1 MSDDTNIVRP
11 KQFNDR
17 PTAEQEIAQ
26 RGAEIFAEF
35 QQRKDDMM
43 VERIAQRVVELLRAE
58 PISLPQH
65 GCRSPRWLM
74 FIQRKMPR
82 QSTPPSSK

>member
-1 MSDDTNIVRP
+1 MSATVVRP
-11 KQFNDR
+11 AAFNGR

-43 VERIAQRVVELLRAE
+43 VERIAQRVVELLRAD
-58 PISLPQH
+58 PIVPAAPAH
-65 GCRSPRWLM
+65 NVV
-74 FIQRKMPR
+74 
-82 QSTPPSSK
+82 

>member
-1 MSDDTNIVRP
+1 MSATVVRP
-11 KQFNDR
+11 AAFNGR

-43 VERIAQRVVELLRAE
+43 VERIAQRVVELLRAD
-58 PISLPQH
+58 PVVTTAPAH
-65 GCRSPRWLM
+65 NVV
-74 FIQRKMPR
+74 
-82 QSTPPSSK
+82 